1 MSIFFTKN
9 KTPSG
14 IGKAFKRLGFVQT
27 FFDGIGNLICRN
39 PEKPEQFIGRTGS
52 AETVHSDYGTGEPDV
67 FLPAEFGRRFYGNP
81 RRIAKNFF
89 LITDILAIKQ
99 LHTGH

>member
-1 MSIFFTKN
+1 MKRNIITPLWFVNIFYK
-9 KTPSG
+9 KQTPSG

-52 AETVHSDYGTGEPDV
+52 AETVHSDYGTPVSPTYFSQPNLAAASTAIRG
-67 FLPAEFGRRFYGNP
+67 ASP
-81 RRIAKNFF
+81 RIFS
-89 LITDILAIKQ
+89 
-99 LHTGH
+99 